1 MHRVLGRRS
10 PPSLSDNII
19 WILRGHVAASSF
31 PLSVAY
37 FLHVLSVPV
46 DVMLVLDELVLH
58 LLFQLGALLTQVRQ
72 TINHVLHAM
81 KAVVAAPLL
90 PFRTAQ
96 AHLSMN
102 SHR

>member
-10 PPSLSDNII
+10 PPSLSDNI

-58 LLFQLGALLTQVRQ
+58 LLFQLGALRTQVRQ
-72 TINHVLHAM
+72 TINHVPHEM
-81 KAVVAAPLL
+81 KTVVAAPLL
-90 PFRTAQ
+90 PSRTAQ